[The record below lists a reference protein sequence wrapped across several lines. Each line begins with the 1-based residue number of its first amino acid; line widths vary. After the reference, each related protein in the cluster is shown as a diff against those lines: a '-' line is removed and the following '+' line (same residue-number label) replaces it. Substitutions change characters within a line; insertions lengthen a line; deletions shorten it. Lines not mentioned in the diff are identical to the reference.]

1 MKNILNITDTEAW
14 KLYPQHHKWFNKL
27 YIAEV
32 EGYECG
38 PSGVAP
44 EVSNEYIVKPIYN
57 LSGMSIGART
67 EYIQAGDSSKV
78 EPGYFWCEYLQGN
91 HYSVTYTWEGYWRLL
106 HTYQGF
112 NSKECFTKFFKWIK
126 VDNPIPAPDYLN
138 QLSDVS
144 VINVEYKEN
153 KPFEI
158 HLRGSPDPEVSEM
171 IPIWQ
176 STRDLIDTYYLQ
188 GYTFVKSFDNAN
200 SLLKDARLGFMVK

>member
-1 MKNILNITDTEAW
+1 MQNITDPEAW

-27 YIAEV
+27 YIAEL
-32 EGYECG
+32 EGYACG

-44 EVSNEYIVKPIYN
+44 TISTDYIIKPTYN
-57 LSGMSIGART
+57 LSGMGIGARV
-67 EYIQAGDSSKV
+67 EYIEAGDSSKV
-78 EPGYFWCEYLQGN
+78 EPGYFWCEYLLGN
-91 HYSVTYTWEGYWRLL
+91 HYSVTYTWDSYWKVL

-112 NSKECFTKFFKWIK
+112 NDKKCFTKFYKWVK

-138 QLSDVS
+138 WLSDVS
-144 VINVEYKEN
+144 IINVEYKEN
-153 KPFEI
+153 KPFEV
-158 HLRGSPDPEVSEM
+158 HLRGTPDPEVSEM

-176 STRDLIDTYYLQ
+176 STRDLIDSYYLK